1 VTIMAPVG
9 RDYPAQIA
17 TGALAVLFRV
27 SDASMTEIAF
37 LLLTGGSDC
46 GHERHGRHGASPHLN
61 DGSGHLLPLSLSPP
75 QVQPVACG
83 WTRSR
88 LPEDKREQT
97 RTMDDKLF
105 VSCLLL

>member
-61 DGSGHLLPLSLSPP
+61 DGFGHLLPLSLSLP
-75 QVQPVACG
+75 QI
-83 WTRSR
+83 
-88 LPEDKREQT
+88 
-97 RTMDDKLF
+97 
-105 VSCLLL
+105 